1 MLSTHSAPHA
11 PPLPA
16 RLLRPFQTFF
26 RLEASGGLLLLLCA
40 LVALVWANTPLA
52 DVYFGLWQTI
62 VTVGAGGF
70 VISKPLLLWINDGLM
85 AIFFLVV
92 GLEIKREVMTG
103 ELASLRQAALPLA
116 AAVGGMVVPAL
127 LYAALNAGTPGARGW
142 GIPMATDIAFA
153 LGVLALLGRRAP
165 LALKVFLTAIAIVDD
180 LGAVLVIAF
189 FYTASISWTSLGV
202 GALFLGL
209 LFVANRLGVRR
220 PMVYVVLG
228 IGLWLAFLKSG
239 VHATIAGV
247 LLALMIPAR
256 RELDAPAFAEKVRA
270 LLNVFARDV
279 RPGHREPTSD
289 QRAAIHSLEVACER
303 VETPLARMEHTLHP
317 WVAFAIV
324 PLFALANA
332 GVALG
337 GDLGAALA
345 DSVTLGIV
353 LGLVVGKVIGVTA
366 FAWMAIKAGWAAL
379 PEGIVWR
386 HIVGVACLCGI
397 GFTMSL
403 FIGGL
408 AFGEGE
414 MLDRAKTGILLAS
427 LISGL
432 AGWLL
437 LRTSPVAQA
446 EPSPEA
452 IPAASS

>member
-1 MLSTHSAPHA
+1 MLSTHNAPHA
-11 PPLPA
+11 PPRAQTL
-16 RLLRPFQTFF
+16 LLRPFQAFF
-26 RLEASGGLLLLLCA
+26 RLEASGGLLLLFCA
-40 LVALVWANTPLA
+40 AVALIWANTPLA
-52 DVYFGLWQTI
+52 DVYFDLWQTI
-62 VTVGAGGF
+62 VTVGAGGL

-103 ELASLRQAALPLA
+103 ELASLRKAALPLA
-116 AAVGGMVVPAL
+116 AAVGGMVLPAL
-127 LYAALNAGTPGARGW
+127 LYAALNVGTPGASGW

-165 LALKVFLTAIAIVDD
+165 LALKIFLTAVAIVDD

-209 LFVANRLGVRR
+209 LFLANRLGVRR
-220 PMVYVVLG
+220 PVVYVVLG
-228 IGLWLAFLKSG
+228 LGLWVAFLKSG

-247 LLALMIPAR
+247 LLALMVPAR
-256 RELDAPAFAEKVRA
+256 RELDAPTFARKVRD
-270 LLNVFARDV
+270 LLHVFGRDV
-279 RPGHREPTSD
+279 QPGRREPTSD
-289 QRAAIHSLEVACER
+289 QRDAIHSLEVACER

-332 GVALG
+332 GVVLG
-337 GDLGAALA
+337 DNLAAALT
-345 DSVTLGIV
+345 DTVTLGIV
-353 LGLVVGKVIGVTA
+353 LGLTVGKAVGVTA
-366 FAWMAIKAGWAAL
+366 FAWMAIKVGWAAL
-379 PEGIVWR
+379 PEGVTWR

-403 FIGGL
+403 FIGSL
-408 AFGEGE
+408 AFGEGD
-414 MLDRAKTGILLAS
+414 LLNRAKTGILLAS
-427 LISGL
+427 LLSGL

-437 LRTSPVAQA
+437 LRTSPIVHEEA
-446 EPSPEA
+446 SPL
-452 IPAASS
+452 PAASVS

>member
-1 MLSTHSAPHA
+1 MLSTHKAPHS
-11 PPLPA
+11 PPPPA
-16 RLLRPFQTFF
+16 TSLLRPFQAFF
-26 RLEASGGLLLLLCA
+26 RLEASGGLLLLFCA
-40 LVALVWANTPLA
+40 AVALVWANTPLA

-103 ELASLRQAALPLA
+103 ELASLRKAALPLA
-116 AAVGGMVVPAL
+116 AAVGGMVLPAL
-127 LYAALNAGTPGARGW
+127 LYAAINAGTPGLRGW

-165 LALKVFLTAIAIVDD
+165 LALKIFLTAVAIVDD

-202 GALFLGL
+202 GAVFLAFL
-209 LFVANRLGVRR
+209 VLANWLGARR
-220 PMVYVVLG
+220 PIIYVVLG
-228 IGLWLAFLKSG
+228 LGLWVAFLKSG

-247 LLALMIPAR
+247 LLALAIPAR
-256 RELDAPAFAEKVRA
+256 RALDAPAFAQKVRD
-270 LLNVFARDV
+270 LLNVFGRDV

-303 VETPLARMEHTLHP
+303 VETPLARMEHALHP

-337 GDLGAALA
+337 GNLAEALT
-345 DSVTLGIV
+345 DTVTLGIV
-353 LGLVVGKVIGVTA
+353 LGLTVGKAIGVTG

-379 PEGIVWR
+379 PQGITWR
-386 HIVGVACLCGI
+386 HIIGVACLCGI

-403 FIGGL
+403 FIGSL
-408 AFGEGE
+408 AFGEGD
-414 MLDRAKTGILLAS
+414 LLNRAKTGILLAS
-427 LISGL
+427 LISGI

-437 LRTSPVAQA
+437 LRTGEAVSEETLSKETSPA
-446 EPSPEA
+446 
-452 IPAASS
+452 

>member
-1 MLSTHSAPHA
+1 MISTHNAPHA
-11 PPLPA
+11 PPRPQAL
-16 RLLRPFQTFF
+16 LLRPFQAFF
-26 RLEASGGLLLLLCA
+26 RLEASGGLLLLFCA
-40 LVALVWANTPLA
+40 AVALVWANTPLA

-62 VTVGAGGF
+62 VTVGAGNF

-103 ELASLRQAALPLA
+103 ELASLRKAALPLA
-116 AAVGGMVVPAL
+116 AAVGGMVLPAL
-127 LYAALNAGTPGARGW
+127 LYAVLNAGTPGLRGW

-165 LALKVFLTAIAIVDD
+165 LALKIFLTAVAIVDD

-189 FYTASISWTSLGV
+189 FYTASISWVSLGV
-202 GALFLGL
+202 GALFFGL
-209 LFVANRLGVRR
+209 LFLANRLGVRR

-228 IGLWLAFLKSG
+228 LGLWVAFLKSG

-247 LLALMIPAR
+247 LLALTVPAR
-256 RELDAPAFAEKVRA
+256 RELDALTFAKKVRD
-270 LLNVFARDV
+270 LLGVFARDV
-279 RPGHREPTSD
+279 RPGRREPTSD
-289 QRAAIHSLEVACER
+289 QRDAIHSLEVACER

-337 GDLGAALA
+337 GDIVAALT
-345 DSVTLGIV
+345 DTVTLGVI
-353 LGLVVGKVIGVTA
+353 LGLTAGKAVGVTA
-366 FAWMAIKAGWAAL
+366 FAWMAIKVGWAAL
-379 PEGIVWR
+379 PEGITWR

-403 FIGGL
+403 FIGSL
-408 AFGEGE
+408 AFGDGE
-414 MLDRAKTGILLAS
+414 LLNRAKTGILLAS
-427 LISGL
+427 LLSGL

-437 LRTSPVAQA
+437 LRTSPVAQEESSSTA
-446 EPSPEA
+446 APSL
-452 IPAASS
+452 